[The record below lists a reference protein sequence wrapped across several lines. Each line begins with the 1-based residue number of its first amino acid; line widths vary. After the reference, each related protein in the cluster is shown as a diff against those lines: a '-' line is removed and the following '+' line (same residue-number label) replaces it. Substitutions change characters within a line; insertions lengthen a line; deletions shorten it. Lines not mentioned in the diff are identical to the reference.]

1 MYVSFKTPSKSQK
14 RYLLTNLWFLSIIA
28 RMNYFIKLPGS
39 IVPDIVSGEL
49 KDCDL
54 KIYAY
59 LVSKIGNKQSM
70 YMPVNKMA
78 VELNVNNITIK
89 RSIGRL
95 EKSKYIL
102 RRRTWHPTPVLLSGE
117 SQGWWSLVGCCLWGG
132 TESDTTEVT

>member
-102 RRRTWHPTPVLLSGE
+102 RRRTKNF
-117 SQGWWSLVGCCLWGG
+117 SQTKILKR
-132 TESDTTEVT
+132 